1 MGIAL
6 KAAGPFSRPRVG
18 KEKLMMRAL
27 FVIVTLGLF
36 SAALVGCRGEAEID
50 VDEAAAIP
58 AMR

>member
-1 MGIAL
+1 M
-6 KAAGPFSRPRVG
+6 KPAGPFSRPRVG
-18 KEKLMMRAL
+18 KENTMMRAL
-27 FVIVTLGLF
+27 FVVVTLGLF